1 MVINIVIIKMIK
13 KTLSYH
19 STPLK
24 LHISFRISDAETLR
38 QNWLSVAG
46 VAWLSFQAKVDGNF
60 LLGVVFATKL

>member
-24 LHISFRISDAETLR
+24 LHISFRTQDVPELDPKGIP
-38 QNWLSVAG
+38 
-46 VAWLSFQAKVDGNF
+46 
-60 LLGVVFATKL
+60 LGCACASEGMCFGFSRAYPP